1 MESFENWLRSE
12 CSPEQLAPVL
22 VQDQNVVVTAG
33 AGSGK
38 TRTLISRYLSLLQR
52 YRDPRRVVAI
62 TFTEKAAEEMRSR
75 VRSSLLD
82 LIANAAEVQEKAELR
97 DLSDQLDAAR
107 ISTIHSLCMEI
118 LMDNPVAAVID
129 PASRVL
135 DEVETGLLRQEV
147 IRTVLD
153 QIAEDPR
160 FEIVFLQIESTKLRG
175 MLSFMLDNRLK
186 IQESADGEIPFPK
199 AMEDFFQTLF
209 SDSSINAY
217 LDEFAAFE
225 DRELESLGRLE
236 QAHKILKGW
245 EAARKAA
252 QNGEF
257 ADSARL
263 LFNVRYNQMR
273 NFSQRN
279 HPAVIC
285 FKGLRQIFDDLYA
298 PGLGFR
304 SDDPDL
310 DWLSETEYQLTRQA
324 LLEIFEILN
333 KSYQQALSAR
343 QSLDFD
349 SMEEIAVRLLRIPTI
364 KQQWQA
370 KIDSLMVD
378 EFQDTNERQ
387 REIVTALTSDRAGK
401 LFVVGDARQSIYRF
415 RQADVGVFRRMIS
428 ENKAQGGS
436 VFELGTSYRTHR
448 FLLDCTQVILSEI
461 MGISENPARIFQ
473 VEFSPLIPFFQ
484 QPRSAVKHPYLE
496 FVLAPSIRGESENGK
511 LSMAYALSERLIRAR
526 ESGEIESWSEVA
538 ILCRTTNSFELYE
551 NALDDAGIPY
561 VTASG
566 KGFLRRPEVRDLINV
581 LRALADPADD
591 LAMAGLLRSPMFGL
605 SDTALL
611 QLRGD
616 KNFHFYEAL
625 SGELPKLSS
634 IDLERMLIARKR
646 LAVLF
651 DLIDRVPAAELIK
664 KVVDITHYLAILSL
678 ANMGNSQRQWRNIEK
693 LINDARS
700 SGKTLLR
707 DYLEW
712 IDNYAELNLEQAE
725 AVVDSMDAVRIMT
738 IHAAKGLEFPLVVLG
753 EASRKKS
760 PGFYSDIVYSKTTG
774 LAFTTRKNTI
784 HYSLSKLIE
793 DEEEAS
799 EIDRLLYVALT
810 RASEKLII
818 NGSITRYS
826 DGKLARG
833 SWLYDMAVALGT
845 DFPEEPNQYRLYD
858 GRYSVEINA
867 PQSVS
872 RYLPSNQAKPDYPAI
887 QFGAMMN
894 DLRAVAEGASAIQS
908 GDEVEGQADL
918 ADTPAARWRLEG
930 TLTHKALELGLMSQS
945 PEFLPFSRAFLSGLG
960 VTDPLLVDSIIKRV
974 TELVERFERHPLAEK
989 IRCAELK
996 RHELNYISTIDGRVS
1011 NGVIDLL
1018 VLLEGRWTVL
1028 DFKTDHIST
1037 AEELEEHFKAH
1048 RPQLRRYA
1056 QVFTDAMQVKPELL
1070 ICFLDDQGQVSVRKV
1085 E

>member
-1 MESFENWLRSE
+1 MESFEQWLRSE

-52 YRDPRRVVAI
+52 FRDPRRVVAI

-82 LIANAAEVQEKAELR
+82 LIANATEVQEKVELR
-97 DLSDQLDAAR
+97 ELSDQLDAAR

-135 DEVETGLLRQEV
+135 DEVEVGLLKQEV

-153 QIAEDPR
+153 QIAEEPR
-160 FEIVFLQIESTKLRG
+160 FEIVFLQIESNKLRG

-186 IQESADGEIPFPK
+186 IQESADGELLFSK
-199 AMEDFFQTLF
+199 AVEDFFHKLF
-209 SDSSINAY
+209 SDSAIKAY
-217 LDEFAAFE
+217 LDEFGSYE
-225 DRELESLGRLE
+225 DRELESLGSLE
-236 QAHKILKGW
+236 QVHKILEGW

-252 QNGEF
+252 LNGEF

-263 LFNVRYNQMR
+263 LFGVRYDHMR
-273 NFSQRN
+273 KFSQKN
-279 HPAVIC
+279 HPAAIC
-285 FKGLRQIFDDLYA
+285 FRELRQIFDDVYA
-298 PGLGFR
+298 PALGFR
-304 SDDPDL
+304 SDDAEL
-310 DWLSETEYQLTRQA
+310 DWLSETEYQLTRQT

-364 KQQWQA
+364 RERWQA

-387 REIVTALTSDRAGK
+387 REIVTTLTSDRPGK

-448 FLLDCTQVILSEI
+448 FLQECTEEILSEI
-461 MGISENPARIFQ
+461 MGITENPARIFQ
-473 VEFSPLIPFFQ
+473 VEFSPLLAFFQ
-484 QPRSAVKHPYLE
+484 QPRTAVKDPYFE
-496 FVLAPSIRGESENGK
+496 FVLAPSIRGESESGK

-526 ESGEIESWSEVA
+526 ESGEIGSWSEVA

-611 QLRGD
+611 QLRGE
-616 KNFHFYEAL
+616 KNSRFYEAL

-634 IDLERMLIARKR
+634 IDLERVLITRKR
-646 LAVLF
+646 LEVLF
-651 DLIDRVPAAELIK
+651 GLIDRIPVAELIK
-664 KVVDITHYLAILSL
+664 KLVDMTHYLAILGAARL
-678 ANMGNSQRQWRNIEK
+678 GNSQRHWRNIEK

-725 AVVDSMDAVRIMT
+725 AVTDSMDAVRIMT

-760 PGFYSDIVYSKTTG
+760 PSFNSDIVYNKTTG

-793 DEEEAS
+793 DEEEVS
-799 EIDRLLYVALT
+799 ETDRLLYVALT

-818 NGSITRYS
+818 NGMITR
-826 DGKLARG
+826 DREGKLARG
-833 SWLYDMAVALGT
+833 NWLCDMAVALGT
-845 DFPEEPNQYRLYD
+845 DFPEEPNQYSLYD

-872 RYLPSNQAKPDYPAI
+872 RYALSNEPKPEYPAI

-894 DLRAVAEGASAIQS
+894 DLRDLVETHSVIQWE
-908 GDEVEGQADL
+908 DAVEGQTAL

-930 TLTHKALELGLMSQS
+930 TLTHKALELGLMPQS
-945 PEFLPFSRAFLSGLG
+945 PEFKQFSRAFLSGLG
-960 VTDPLLVDSIIKRV
+960 VTEPLLVDSMIRRV
-974 TELVERFERHPLAEK
+974 AELVERFERHPLAEK
-989 IRCAELK
+989 IRSAELK

-1037 AEELEEHFKAH
+1037 VEELEEHIKAH

-1056 QVFTDAMQVKPELL
+1056 QAFADSMQVEPDLL
-1070 ICFLDDQGQVSVRKV
+1070 ICFLDDQGQVSLRKV